1 MSHFRPHPISKGT
14 CLQSGYRILDPNASN
29 AQHSLLRPCNFA
41 FNHIDPIP
49 NHPVTWPRKSIAMEE
64 ELDFIYDSSKEAMQ
78 NALDRMATELLK
90 VRAGKASPAM
100 LESVRVD
107 YYGAQTPLKSLAN
120 INTPDPKTITIQPFE
135 KGLIQE
141 IEKAIMRANL
151 GFNPQNDGKLVRISI
166 PPLTEERR
174 RDLVK
179 QAKAIAEQAK
189 VSIRNARKD
198 ANDSIKT
205 LKNDGLS
212 EDIAKAAEAE
222 VQDYTAA
229 YSTKVEAL
237 LAEKEVDIMTI

>member
-1 MSHFRPHPISKGT
+1 M
-14 CLQSGYRILDPNASN
+14 
-29 AQHSLLRPCNFA
+29 
-41 FNHIDPIP
+41 
-49 NHPVTWPRKSIAMEE
+49 VTWRPEKTILMDE
-64 ELDFIYDSSKEAMQ
+64 ELLFIYDSTKEAMQ
-78 NALDRMATELLK
+78 HALERMATELLK

-107 YYGAQTPLKSLAN
+107 YYGSQTALKTIAN

-135 KGLIQE
+135 KGLIEE
-141 IEKAIMRANL
+141 IEKGIMRANL

-174 RDLVK
+174 KDLVK

-198 ANDSIKT
+198 ANDSIKG

-212 EDIAKAAEAE
+212 EDICKVAEDE
-222 VQDYTAA
+222 IQSFTTTF
-229 YSTKVEAL
+229 SHKVDTL
-237 LAEKEVDIMTI
+237 LAEKEVDIMTL

>member
-1 MSHFRPHPISKGT
+1 M
-14 CLQSGYRILDPNASN
+14 D
-29 AQHSLLRPCNFA
+29 
-41 FNHIDPIP
+41 
-49 NHPVTWPRKSIAMEE
+49 E
-64 ELDFIYDSSKEAMQ
+64 ELLFIYDSTKEAMQ
-78 NALDRMATELLK
+78 HAIDRMASELLK

-107 YYGAQTPLKSLAN
+107 YYGSQTPLKTIAN

-135 KGLIQE
+135 KGLIEE
-141 IEKAIMRANL
+141 IEKGIMRANL

-174 RDLVK
+174 KDLVK

-198 ANDSIKT
+198 ANDSIKG

-212 EDIAKAAEAE
+212 EDICKGAEE
-222 VQDYTAA
+222 EIQTYTTN
-229 YSTKVEAL
+229 YSNKVDTL

>member
-1 MSHFRPHPISKGT
+1 
-14 CLQSGYRILDPNASN
+14 
-29 AQHSLLRPCNFA
+29 
-41 FNHIDPIP
+41 
-49 NHPVTWPRKSIAMEE
+49 MEE
-64 ELDFIYDSSKEAMQ
+64 ELDFIYESTKEAMQ
-78 NALDRMATELLK
+78 SGVDRMVNELLK
-90 VRAGKASPAM
+90 VRAGKANPAM

-120 INTPDPKTITIQPFE
+120 INTPDPRTLVIQPFE
-135 KGLIQE
+135 KGLIEE

-174 RDLVK
+174 KDLVK

-198 ANDSIKT
+198 ANDSIKA

-212 EDIAKAAEAE
+212 EDICKGAEEE
-222 VQDYTAA
+222 VQEYTTQ
-229 YSTKVEAL
+229 YSNRVDTL

>member
-1 MSHFRPHPISKGT
+1 
-14 CLQSGYRILDPNASN
+14 
-29 AQHSLLRPCNFA
+29 
-41 FNHIDPIP
+41 
-49 NHPVTWPRKSIAMEE
+49 MEE
-64 ELDFIYDSSKEAMQ
+64 ELDFIYESSKEAMQ
-78 NALDRMATELLK
+78 NAIDRMANEMLK

-107 YYGAQTPLKSLAN
+107 YYGSQTPLKSLAN
-120 INTPDPKTITIQPFE
+120 INTPDPRTIIVQPFE
-135 KGLIQE
+135 KGLIEE
-141 IEKAIMRANL
+141 IEKGIMRANL

-174 RDLVK
+174 KDLVK

-198 ANDSIKT
+198 ANDSIKG

-212 EDIAKAAEAE
+212 EDVCKVAEDE
-222 VQDYTAA
+222 IQTYTTTF
-229 YSTKVEAL
+229 SNKVDTL